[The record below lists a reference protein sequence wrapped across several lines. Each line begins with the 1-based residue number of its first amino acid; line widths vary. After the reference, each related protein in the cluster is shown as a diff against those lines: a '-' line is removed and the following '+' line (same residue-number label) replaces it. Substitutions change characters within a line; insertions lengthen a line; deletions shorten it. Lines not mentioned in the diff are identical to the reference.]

1 MARRYL
7 PPLNGLRAFEAAGRH
22 LSITRAAAE
31 LCVTEPA
38 VSQQIKQLE
47 LHLGRQ
53 LFTRHPGGLELTP
66 EGKFLLP
73 LLGESL
79 DKMSEAVSAIKRGG
93 TRRALRVQL
102 TPHLS
107 AHWISPRLAG
117 FMSAFPDIEL
127 SIRHSYDPIDHVQPD
142 VDIAVGW
149 DAANW
154 KGAVAEPLM
163 RLGYLPMCSPD
174 IIAGRPASLDE
185 LAEHPLIQERGTRLW
200 ADWFA
205 AAKVDQP
212 RFARVIEYDNYDIA
226 VHAAVQGQG
235 VAILM
240 YPMFLDHLE
249 TGRLVTPFG
258 TAIHV
263 PITCF
268 LLYAEKSLAREEVQA
283 FRDWI
288 TDEAWSDARLAESDK
303 VAQPA

>member
-38 VSQQIKQLE
+38 VSQQIKLLE
-47 LHLGRQ
+47 QHLGKR
-53 LFTRHPGGLELTP
+53 LFTRHPGGLALTP
-66 EGKFLLP
+66 EGEYLLP

-79 DKMSEAVSAIKRGG
+79 DSMSDAVSAIKGG
-93 TRRALRVQL
+93 ATRRVLRVQL

-107 AHWISPRLAG
+107 AHWIGPRLAG

-142 VDIAVGW
+142 VDIVVGW
-149 DAANW
+149 DAGNW

-174 IIAGRPASLDE
+174 IILSRPASLDD
-185 LAEHPLIQERGTRLW
+185 LSNHPLIQERGTRLW

-205 AAKVDQP
+205 MSGTPQP
-212 RFARVIEYDNYDIA
+212 QFARVIEYDNYDIA

-240 YPMFLDHLE
+240 YPMFLDHLD

-258 TAIHV
+258 TETHV
-263 PITCF
+263 PITCY
-268 LLYAEKSLAREEVQA
+268 LLYDEQSLARDEVQV

-288 TDEAWSDARLAESDK
+288 TKEAWADVRLGNRDR
-303 VAQPA
+303 